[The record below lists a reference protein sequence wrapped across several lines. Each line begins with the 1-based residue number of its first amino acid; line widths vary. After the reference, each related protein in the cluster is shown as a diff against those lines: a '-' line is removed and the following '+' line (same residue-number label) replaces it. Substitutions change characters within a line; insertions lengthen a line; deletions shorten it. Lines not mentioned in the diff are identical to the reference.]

1 MIATRE
7 IQLIKKQTNLFSNAA
22 NNLKV
27 KQEALKIEIPPFDE
41 FVEQAWH
48 IIEPGRPFVGGWH
61 LDAICDHLTA
71 VYNGDIKRLLVNM
84 PPRHGKSSL
93 ISVLWSAWL
102 LLNNP
107 SIRLLCASYALNLA
121 TRDNLKVRR
130 IIKSPWFQE
139 QYAPVF
145 QIVKDQDAKMK
156 FETDKLGYR
165 MSVSVGSSTTGEGG
179 DILIIDDCHNIDEK
193 ESEVKREAA
202 LDWFDNTWC
211 TRLNDAMNSA
221 MVVVGQ
227 RIHESDISGHILDTN
242 DGEWVHLNLPAE
254 YDPATPCKTYL
265 PSGKKL
271 WEDPRTE
278 ENELLWED
286 RFPREAIEK
295 AKKRHGVLGYS
306 ALYGQNPIPPGG
318 FIFNAA
324 NERLF
329 TISPEGDM
337 FLLQTPSGVQSY
349 LIANCWDI
357 STCDVAAKDKEIN
370 DYTVFAHWAVTPA
383 NDVLLLDV
391 WRGHWSIP
399 KQKEKARQFYQTWYS
414 QRYRALWFEDIAYQS
429 AIGQDL
435 LLEGIPCLGFH
446 PEGDKVMRAVGAS
459 IYQEAGKVYF
469 RQGAIWLEDWRGEI
483 YKFPKAPK
491 DDQTDNLSMV
501 CMIVRSPEITHLDE
515 DVASAIRNYIGA

>member
-1 MIATRE
+1 MIA
-7 IQLIKKQTNLFSNAA
+7 
-22 NNLKV
+22 V
-27 KQEALKIEIPPFDE
+27 KTMLSQADRLLLELSKMRDDKPHNIEIPSFDK
-41 FVEQAWH
+41 FVEQAWP

-61 LDAICDHLTA
+61 LDAICEHLTA
-71 VYNGDIKRLLVNM
+71 VYDGEIKRLLVNM

-102 LLNNP
+102 LLKNP
-107 SIRLLCASYALNLA
+107 AIRLLCASYALNLA

-130 IIKSPWFQE
+130 IIKSPWFQD
-139 QYAPVF
+139 QYGPVF

-211 TRLNDAMNSA
+211 TRLNDAMNSS

-242 DGEWVHLNLPAE
+242 DGEWIHLNLPAE
-254 YDPATPCKTYL
+254 YNPATQCKTFL
-265 PSGKKL
+265 PSGEQF
-271 WEDPRTE
+271 WQDPRTE

-318 FIFNAA
+318 FIFNAS

-329 TISPEGDM
+329 TISPEKDM
-337 FLLQTPSGVQSY
+337 YLLQTPSGIQSY
-349 LIANCWDI
+349 LIENCWEL
-357 STCDVAAKDKEIN
+357 STSDVAAKDKEIN
-370 DYTVFAHWAVTPA
+370 DYTVFSHWAVTPG
-383 NDVLLLDV
+383 NDVLLLDL

-399 KQKEKARQFYQTWYS
+399 KQKEKARQFYQTHFS
-414 QRYRALWFEDIAYQS
+414 VRYRAFYWEDVAYQS
-429 AIGQDL
+429 AISQDL

-446 PEGDKVMRAVGAS
+446 PQNKGDKVARAVGAS
-459 IYQEAGKVYF
+459 IWQEAGKSYF
-469 RQGAIWLEDWRGEI
+469 PKDAPFLPDFRSEI
-483 YKFPKAPK
+483 YKFPKDAH
-491 DDQTDNLSMV
+491 DDQVDTYSMV
-501 CMIVRSPEITHLDE
+501 CMIVREPEITHLDE
-515 DVASAIRNYIGA
+515 ETASAIRNYIGA